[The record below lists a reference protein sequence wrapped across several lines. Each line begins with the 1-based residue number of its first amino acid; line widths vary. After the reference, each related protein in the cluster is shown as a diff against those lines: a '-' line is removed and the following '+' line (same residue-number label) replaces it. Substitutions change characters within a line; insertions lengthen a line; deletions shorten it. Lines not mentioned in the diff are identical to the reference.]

1 MESLAAVEAFDREVE
16 LWPRVAK
23 GDLEAADELAR
34 TTYRAVY
41 ASLFRLCGGDE
52 DLAADLTQETYRKAW
67 RSMDRFRGGSKF
79 STWLYRIAYNTFLN
93 HIRRPKLMEPLTEE
107 RADGLLDPGRTA
119 QEETFLSVEA
129 RRLRA
134 AILDLPDE
142 LRFAVTARFWAELP
156 LAEIAE
162 LQGISTVGVRK
173 RLQRAYGQLAA
184 ALEGETQ

>member
-1 MESLAAVEAFDREVE
+1 MS
-16 LWPRVAK
+16 WPAPRI
-23 GDLEAADELAR
+23 G
-34 TTYRAVY
+34 
-41 ASLFRLCGGDE
+41 
-52 DLAADLTQETYRKAW
+52 
-67 RSMDRFRGGSKF
+67 RSMLRCSDFVVGTRIWPPISPRRPIARLGGRSDRFRGGSKF

-107 RADGLLDPGRTA
+107 RADRLLDPGRTA
-119 QEETFLSVEA
+119 QEETFLSLEA

-156 LAEIAE
+156 LAEIAQ